1 MGRRVAL
8 RVPRLPDK
16 AAMES
21 RPSCW
26 LVSWTASPHARRL
39 YHLPTVGPDVP
50 TQNVILQR
58 GGKKWGKKLWELIS
72 VLSNS
77 WRASGHD
84 VSNLTKLPRSHWFY
98 IPFGSRKSSKA
109 FKFCFPSS
117 APLGGKI
124 IQSKGLLCFTQACKQ
139 LAIFL
144 QNSFFKVFLVLLPPG
159 CVCTALARV
168 CFWFDED

>member
-8 RVPRLPDK
+8 CVPRLPDK

-21 RPSCW
+21 RSSCW
-26 LVSWTASPHARRL
+26 QVSWTASLHARRL

-50 TQNVILQR
+50 TQNVILQK
-58 GGKKWGKKLWELIS
+58 GEKKWGKKLWELIS

-77 WRASGHD
+77 WRAPGHD
-84 VSNLTKLPRSHWFY
+84 VSNLTKLPRSHRFY
-98 IPFGSRKSSKA
+98 ISFGSRKSSEA

-117 APLGGKI
+117 APLWGKI
-124 IQSKGLLCFTQACKQ
+124 IQSKGLLCFTQAWKR

-144 QNSFFKVFLVLLPPG
+144 QNSFFKVLLALLPPG
-159 CVCTALARV
+159 CVCAALACV
-168 CFWFDED
+168 CF